1 MRLRAY
7 KHCWLFS
14 QSHAQIYDPWRFSR
28 EDRFYRACWLVLAAK
43 KLGRWYFRLLY
54 KQTWL
59 KWFLN
64 ARLRFVS
71 KTTWNRFREQKEDS
85 LVCWYTSRELFYDS
99 LRTFSQ
105 VNLAQYVYYYAM
117 NLYLHSRFSF
127 LLYIY
132 FFWKSICLFYFCINE
147 ILWVESEIEAKT
159 LYLKLS
165 TIRSNIQCHIFF
177 IAITFEYKRQIIQAI
192 RSYVTY
198 IQGGW

>member
-1 MRLRAY
+1 MCRRFSSHTFSILICFAESLEILTLITPLLGIFIICSFVNPSLRLRAY

-14 QSHAQIYDPWRFSR
+14 QSHAEIYDPWRFSR

-54 KQTWL
+54 KQTWP
-59 KWFLN
+59 KCFLN

-105 VNLAQYVYYYAM
+105 VNLVQIVYYYAM
-117 NLYLHSRFSF
+117 NLYLHSHFSF
-127 LLYIY
+127 LLCIY
-132 FFWKSICLFYFCINE
+132 FLRKYIFVLFPY
-147 ILWVESEIEAKT
+147 
-159 LYLKLS
+159 
-165 TIRSNIQCHIFF
+165 
-177 IAITFEYKRQIIQAI
+177 
-192 RSYVTY
+192 
-198 IQGGW
+198 